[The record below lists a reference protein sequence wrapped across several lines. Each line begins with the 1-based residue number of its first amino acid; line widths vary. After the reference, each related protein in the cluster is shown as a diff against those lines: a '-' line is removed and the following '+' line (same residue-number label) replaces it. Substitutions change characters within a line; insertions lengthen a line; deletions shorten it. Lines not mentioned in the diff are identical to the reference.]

1 MGKNADTSVVLA
13 LVVFPRPF
21 RDFSAVGTTNLFSAN
36 LLSATLISASPS
48 PTSVMMM
55 LAAAASSVPP
65 LKPIACR
72 PTVAV
77 LSLVI
82 PSFTATS
89 HVVLTLVVA
98 VLAVANFVAHLLLP
112 LTATL
117 TYSWIANQRDT
128 HEKLIC
134 QQTRSAKTIP
144 RPPLGSSRQEKSR
157 SSGYIFC
164 HHF

>member
-21 RDFSAVGTTNLFSAN
+21 RDFSAVGTTNLFSAK
-36 LLSATLISASPS
+36 LLSATLISALPS

-65 LKPIACR
+65 LKPVACR

-82 PSFTATS
+82 PSFTTTS

-134 QQTRSAKTIP
+134 QQTRTVTTIP
-144 RPPLGSSRQEKSR
+144 RPLLKSSW
-157 SSGYIFC
+157 
-164 HHF
+164 